1 MDKRVLRCLVLISDS
16 NSIKRITTMIK
27 INDSRTTVTEVFL
40 EESKYADGTKKFF
53 VAYRVKGNSSARLVN
68 GGSGYSYSFLQKVD
82 EDHVKALA
90 ENGDWHTYTIGK
102 DGVWDG
108 LQRGFTEER
117 NATSKG
123 KESGAKSSS
132 GKNAD
137 NSSSSNKDGCLMKI
151 IKAPFKLLWWI
162 IKTVLN
168 IVTFG
173 FFNGWFED

>member
-1 MDKRVLRCLVLISDS
+1 MDKRVLRCLVLISDL

-40 EESKYADGTKKFF
+40 EEIKYADGTKKFV
-53 VAYRVKGNSSARLVN
+53 VAYNAKGISSGRLVN
-68 GGSGYSYSFLQKVD
+68 GGTGYSYSSLQKVD

-90 ENGDWHTYTIGK
+90 ENGQWHTYTIGK
-102 DGVWDG
+102 DRVMGDF
-108 LQRGFTEER
+108 QRGFTEEQ

-168 IVTFG
+168 IITFG